1 MAWDAS
7 GSGWRGER
15 GSATGRGSW
24 SRSVSI
30 PAAPASVSLSI
41 DAGAGSG
48 RLDRLALR
56 LEDGVELDLLPSL
69 DAGGPEESVEE
80 GLARAEMRLRAL
92 PPTGLWRV
100 ALYGA
105 GEHSRRLIALAEG
118 GPCRIVA
125 VIDDA
130 PTHVRFAGL
139 PLVTPA
145 EWPGLDADGLV
156 ISSRGSEAVLAQRA
170 RTWLPANVPIVCFYT
185 AEGRR

>member
-1 MAWDAS
+1 MSWDAS

-15 GSATGRGSW
+15 RSVTGRGGW
-24 SRSVSI
+24 SRSMPI
-30 PAAPASVSLSI
+30 PVAPASVTLSLE
-41 DAGAGSG
+41 AGEASG

-56 LEDGVELDLLPSL
+56 LDDGSELDLLPSL

-80 GLARAEMRLRAL
+80 GLARAELRLRAL
-92 PPTGLWRV
+92 APTGLRRV

-105 GEHSRRLIALAEG
+105 GEHSRRLIALADG

-125 VIDDA
+125 VVDDA

-145 EWPGLDADGLV
+145 DWAGLDADGLV
-156 ISSRGSEAVLAQRA
+156 VSSRGSEAMLAARA
-170 RTWLPANVPIVCFYT
+170 RTWLPPYVRIVCFYT